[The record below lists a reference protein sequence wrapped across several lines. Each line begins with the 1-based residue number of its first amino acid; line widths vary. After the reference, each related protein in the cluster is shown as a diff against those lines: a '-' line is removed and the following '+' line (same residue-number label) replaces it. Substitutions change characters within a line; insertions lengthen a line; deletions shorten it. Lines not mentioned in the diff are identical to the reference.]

1 MSIKDELERINEQP
15 AEDIAAAAGIYA
27 ETNPPRNLN
36 IALAISGG
44 LTTNI
49 ATACDLFYDNDTP
62 SQTVSEAIAKG
73 VAAGSPYA
81 SISDI
86 LSAVEGK
93 EVVPSNVLLDM
104 VLNFDTTD
112 GNSISV
118 SGLDQNPIQ
127 FLRTAYSDDALGITV
142 GDTYVDGLST
152 TFDYGAQTYT
162 FGDDSTITAV
172 FAWHNENQD
181 LDSLVSIVDHTK
193 TATGSYHVKVEVL

>member
-1 MSIKDELERINEQP
+1 MSIKTELERINKQP

-73 VAAGSPYA
+73 VEAGSPYA

-86 LSAVEGK
+86 LSAVEEEK
-93 EVVPSNVLLDM
+93 PDSN
-104 VLNFDTTD
+104 
-112 GNSISV
+112 
-118 SGLDQNPIQ
+118 
-127 FLRTAYSDDALGITV
+127 
-142 GDTYVDGLST
+142 
-152 TFDYGAQTYT
+152 
-162 FGDDSTITAV
+162 
-172 FAWHNENQD
+172 
-181 LDSLVSIVDHTK
+181 
-193 TATGSYHVKVEVL
+193 